1 MTEKELKEY
10 QSLCQEIK
18 SLDERIRKEQEKEI
32 DIVAGKVKASM
43 PEFPYTEIRVGVQ
56 MENPEQ
62 AEASREILQIYQE
75 RKAQAEKKK
84 LEIEKYIGSIGDSHL
99 RLIFQYRYIDGL
111 KQQEVARKVNLDRSR
126 VSRKISNYLKNA
138 HKAQKNVV

>member
-18 SLDERIRKEQEKEI
+18 SLDERIGKEQTKEM

-62 AEASREILQIYQE
+62 DEASTEI
-75 RKAQAEKKK
+75 
-84 LEIEKYIGSIGDSHL
+84 
-99 RLIFQYRYIDGL
+99 
-111 KQQEVARKVNLDRSR
+111 
-126 VSRKISNYLKNA
+126 
-138 HKAQKNVV
+138 

>member
-18 SLDERIRKEQEKEI
+18 SLDERIQKEQGKEI

-84 LEIEKYIGSIGDSHL
+84 LEIEKYIGSIEDSHL
-99 RLIFQYRYIDGL
+99 RLIFQYRYIDGM
-111 KQQEVARKVNLDRSR
+111 KQREVARKVNIERSY
-126 VSRKISNYLKNA
+126 VSKKIYDYLQLSHNS
-138 HKAQKNVV
+138 QKTVV

>member
-10 QSLCQEIK
+10 QSLCQEIR
-18 SLDERIRKEQEKEI
+18 SLDERIQKEQGKEI
-32 DIVAGKVKASM
+32 AIVAGKVKASM
-43 PEFPYTEIRVGVQ
+43 PEFPYAEIRVGVQ

-84 LEIEKYIGSIGDSHL
+84 LEIEKYIGNIGDSHL
-99 RLIFQYRYIDGL
+99 RLIFQYRYIDGM
-111 KQQEVARKVNLDRSR
+111 KQREVAKRLHIDQSR
-126 VSRKISNYLKNA
+126 VSRKILEYLKIA
-138 HKAQKNVV
+138 